1 MKAISR
7 ILTVLLLAVMVFSLL
22 PNMEAPVEAAGNPI
36 LVINPTTAVN
46 PILDHKLDFNT
57 FSSGGPFTVTFDW
70 KCDLQLNDPTKGEYF
85 ASVIVEG
92 TVYGSTTQTQVYPGY
107 RINGKTG
114 WQTKSFQ
121 FQNVGV
127 YNVSG
132 SNLPGG
138 LLRFYVL
145 YAKGE
150 FQIRNL
156 TIKNAAG
163 TVLYNLNTDPVVAQA
178 MTNMRNQ
185 GLTEIDMGELAAIDY
200 ENCPWVAGQ
209 FASGAYSSF
218 LREDSTAAQT
228 TTSSIT
234 RPTTKKPTTTQP
246 TTQKPT
252 TQKPTTQKP
261 TTTPPTPTNPP
272 VVNTTT
278 QPTTVK
284 PTTTRPTT
292 KKPTT
297 QQPPAGH
304 NCNTQGHSYV
314 QGYCK
319 YCGASD
325 PNYDPCALGHSF
337 ENGYCRICLTPDPTF
352 NPCANG
358 HNYRNGSC
366 ITCGASDPNWVA
378 PDVNVTTQPTTQ
390 PVIQPTTGTPGAD
403 GESEETF
410 SVLTIVL
417 LAILAG
423 GVVMLNVLLVG
434 NMMGKRKK

>member
-1 MKAISR
+1 MKAFAR
-7 ILTVLLLAVMVFSLL
+7 ILVVLLLAVMVFGMIPS
-22 PNMEAPVEAAGNPI
+22 MESSADAAGNPI
-36 LVINPTTAVN
+36 MVINPTTAVN

-70 KCDLQLNDPTKGEYF
+70 KCDLQLNDPSKGEYF

-138 LLRFYVL
+138 VLRFYVL

-163 TVLYNLNTDPVVAQA
+163 TVLYNLNTDPIVAQA

-185 GLTEIDMGELAAIDY
+185 GMSEIDMSELAAIDY

-209 FASGAYSSF
+209 FATGAYSCF
-218 LREDSTAAQT
+218 LREDSSSTQT

-234 RPTTKKPTTTQP
+234 RPSTTKPPVNTTQP
-246 TTQKPT
+246 PVNTTQPPVNTTKPPVNT
-252 TQKPTTQKP
+252 TQPPVNTTKPPVQNTTKNPGVTDPCAKGHNYVNGSCTRCGITQP
-261 TTTPPTPTNPP
+261 GYLPPVNTTVPPVDGPSAPIVTNPP
-272 VVNTTT
+272 ILDNNTTVPTQAPTPNVT
-278 QPTTVK
+278 QPSA
-284 PTTTRPTT
+284 PS
-292 KKPTT
+292 
-297 QQPPAGH
+297 QYDDG
-304 NCNTQGHSYV
+304 G
-314 QGYCK
+314 
-319 YCGASD
+319 SD
-325 PNYDPCALGHSF
+325 QKESG
-337 ENGYCRICLTPDPTF
+337 PDYTLILIVM
-352 NPCANG
+352 A
-358 HNYRNGSC
+358 
-366 ITCGASDPNWVA
+366 
-378 PDVNVTTQPTTQ
+378 
-390 PVIQPTTGTPGAD
+390 VIMCSGV
-403 GESEETF
+403 F
-410 SVLTIVL
+410 ILIVL
-417 LAILAG
+417 LLIK
-423 GVVMLNVLLVG
+423 MS
-434 NMMGKRKK
+434 KSK